1 MNRVVI
7 GFGLLIITCSSYVRL
22 HALKATEHHRVSVVE
37 PSDICTSSNSKQYF
51 VVGNRGELSLIDS
64 AGKSIQKINNVGAD
78 YEGICKVGNLL
89 YVVDET
95 YRRVDVYDASNLKRL
110 YSVTLNDHGGLNQ
123 SFEGIT
129 HDPIKNT
136 FYVITEKP
144 VVLHEYNS
152 EWLETRVLSDL
163 GISEASSITINNGFL
178 WVLSDEKMEVYKL
191 DLNTFKILAHRKINV
206 LNPEGIC
213 FDKAG
218 DMFIMSDDRQ
228 TQYTFKSF
236 ANEN

>member
-7 GFGLLIITCSSYVRL
+7 GFLFLVTTFCSFVKL
-22 HALKATEHHRVSVVE
+22 HALKANEHHRVKVVE
-37 PSDICTSSNSKQYF
+37 PSDICTAANPQQYY
-51 VVGNRGELSLIDS
+51 VVGNRGELSLVDS
-64 AGKSIQKINNVGAD
+64 MGKSLLTVDNAGAD
-78 YEGICKVGNLL
+78 YEGICRVDKLL

-95 YRRVDVYDASNLKRL
+95 YRRVDVYDAANLKRS

-129 HDPIKNT
+129 HDPITNN

-144 VVLHEYNS
+144 VVLHQYNS
-152 EWLETRVLSDL
+152 DWMETKVFSDL
-163 GISEASSITINNGFL
+163 GIKEASSITIYNGFL
-178 WVLSDEKMEVYKL
+178 WVLSDEKMEVYKV
-191 DLNTFKILAHRKINV
+191 DLNTFQIVSRHKINV

-213 FDKAG
+213 FDKNG
-218 DMFIMSDDRQ
+218 NMIIMSDDRQ

-236 ANEN
+236 ANAN